1 MASVDGSGGLSAGAW
16 LDLDLLRQRRDR
28 LGLARPRVVP
38 VRELLWR
45 GGVIG
50 AVVPLLLLLVVLFLV
65 VQERQLTQRQRR
77 LEPIAAEHDRVDKAL
92 IEATAKLEQSRA
104 TNGAIAKAMADVRS
118 SSAVLAEVRRLV
130 PETIVLDRLVVRGNA
145 LEISGSAEQPNGLRL
160 VNALL
165 LRLSASGFFTPQQVE
180 LSQANVSGRAEQAKL
195 RFSVSAGFAGDA
207 ALAMRTFLP
216 RLGAEGMARRM
227 EVLVQEGLVK

>member
-65 VQERQLTQRQRR
+65 VQERQLTQRQRS

>member
-1 MASVDGSGGLSAGAW
+1 MAPVDRSGGLSAGAW
-16 LDLDLLRQRRDR
+16 LELDLLRQRRDR
-28 LGLARPRVVP
+28 FGLERPRVVP

-65 VQERQLTQRQRR
+65 VRERQLSQRQRL
-77 LEPIAAEHDRVDKAL
+77 LEPIAAEHDRVEMAL
-92 IEATAKLEQSRA
+92 MEATTKLEQSRV

-145 LEISGSAEQPNGLRL
+145 LEISGLAEQPNGLRL

-165 LRLSASGFFTPQQVE
+165 LRLSDSGFFTPQRVE
-180 LSQANVSGRAEQAKL
+180 LSKANVAGQAEQAKL
-195 RFSVSAGFAGDA
+195 RFSLSAGFAGDA
-207 ALAMRTFLP
+207 ALAMRTSLP
-216 RLGAEGMARRM
+216 LLGSEGMARRL

>member
-1 MASVDGSGGLSAGAW
+1 MAPVDGSRGLSAGAW
-16 LDLDLLRQRRDR
+16 LELDLLRQRRDR
-28 LGLARPRVVP
+28 FGLERPRVVP

-50 AVVPLLLLLVVLFLV
+50 AVAPLLLLLVVLFLV
-65 VQERQLTQRQRR
+65 LQERQLTQRQRR
-77 LEPIAAEHDRVDKAL
+77 LEPIAAEHDRVDQAL
-92 IEATAKLEQSRA
+92 IEASTKLEQSRA

-130 PETIVLDRLVVRGNA
+130 PETIVLDRLLVRGNT
-145 LEISGSAEQPNGLRL
+145 LEISGLAEQPNGLRL

-165 LRLSASGFFTPQQVE
+165 LRLSASGFFTPQRVE
-180 LSQANVSGRAEQAKL
+180 LSKADLSGRAEQENL
-195 RFSVSAGFAGDA
+195 RFSLSAGFAGDA
-207 ALAMRTFLP
+207 APAMRSSLA
-216 RLGAEGMARRM
+216 RLGAKGMARRM

>member
-1 MASVDGSGGLSAGAW
+1 MASVDGSGGLSAGGW

-28 LGLARPRVVP
+28 FGVERPRVVP

-45 GGVIG
+45 GGLIG
-50 AVVPLLLLLVVLFLV
+50 AVVPILLLLVVLFLV
-65 VQERQLTQRQRR
+65 GQERQLQQRQRR
-77 LEPIAAEHDRVDKAL
+77 LEPIAAEHDRVNQAL
-92 IEATAKLEQSRA
+92 IEATTKLEQSRV

-130 PETIVLDRLVVRGNA
+130 PETIVLDSLMVRGTV

-165 LRLSASGFFTPQQVE
+165 LRLSASGFFTPQRVE
-180 LSQANVSGRAEQAKL
+180 LSKADVSGRAAQAKL
-195 RFSVSAGFAGDA
+195 RFSLSAGFAGDA
-207 ALAMRTFLP
+207 ALAMSTSLLN
-216 RLGAEGMARRM
+216 LGAEGMARRM
-227 EVLVQEGLVK
+227 AVLVQEGLVK

>member
-1 MASVDGSGGLSAGAW
+1 MAPVDGSGGLSAGAW

-28 LGLARPRVVP
+28 FGLERPRVVP
-38 VRELLWR
+38 VRDLLWR

-65 VQERQLTQRQRR
+65 LQERQLTQRQRR
-77 LEPIAAEHDRVDKAL
+77 LEPIAAEHDRVDQAL
-92 IEATAKLEQSRA
+92 IEASTKLEQSRA

-130 PETIVLDRLVVRGNA
+130 PETIVLDRLLVRGTA

-165 LRLSASGFFTPQQVE
+165 LRLSASGFFTPQRVD
-180 LSQANVSGRAEQAKL
+180 LSKADVSGRAEQAKL
-195 RFSVSAGFAGDA
+195 RFSVSAGFARDA
-207 ALAMRTFLP
+207 ALAMRTSLP
-216 RLGAEGMARRM
+216 RLGADGMARRM

>member
-1 MASVDGSGGLSAGAW
+1 MAPVDGSGGLSAGAW

-28 LGLARPRVVP
+28 FLLERPRVVP
-38 VRELLWR
+38 VRGLLWR

-50 AVVPLLLLLVVLFLV
+50 AVVPLLLLMVVLFLV

-92 IEATAKLEQSRA
+92 IEATTKLEQSRA
-104 TNGAIAKAMADVRS
+104 TNGAIAKAIADVRS

-130 PETIVLDRLVVRGNA
+130 PETIVLERLLVRGNA

-160 VNALL
+160 VNAML
-165 LRLSASGFFTPQQVE
+165 LRLSASGFFTPQRVE
-180 LSQANVSGRAEQAKL
+180 LSKADVSGRAEQTKL
-195 RFSVSAGFAGDA
+195 RFSVSAAFAGDA
-207 ALAMRTFLP
+207 ALAMRTSLP

>member
-1 MASVDGSGGLSAGAW
+1 MAPVDGSGGLSAGAW

-28 LGLARPRVVP
+28 LGLERPRVVP

-65 VQERQLTQRQRR
+65 LQERQLTQRQRR
-77 LEPIAAEHDRVDKAL
+77 LEPIAAEHDRVDQAL
-92 IEATAKLEQSRA
+92 IAATTKLKQSRA

-130 PETIVLDRLVVRGNA
+130 PETIVLDRLVVRSNA

-165 LRLSASGFFTPQQVE
+165 LRLSASGFFAPPRVE
-180 LSQANVSGRAEQAKL
+180 LSKADVSGRAEQAKL
-195 RFSVSAGFAGDA
+195 RFSLSAGFAGDA
-207 ALAMRTFLP
+207 ALAMRSSLA

>member
-28 LGLARPRVVP
+28 FGLARPRVVP

-50 AVVPLLLLLVVLFLV
+50 AVVPLFLLLVVLFLV

-92 IEATAKLEQSRA
+92 MEATTKLEQSRA
-104 TNGAIAKAMADVRS
+104 INGAIAKAMGDVRS

-130 PETIVLDRLVVRGNA
+130 PETIVLDRLMVRGTV
-145 LEISGSAEQPNGLRL
+145 LEISGSAEEHNGLRL

-165 LRLSASGFFTPQQVE
+165 LRLSASGFFNSQRVE
-180 LSQANVSGRAEQAKL
+180 LSKADVEGQDEQAKL

-207 ALAMRTFLP
+207 ALAMRTSLP